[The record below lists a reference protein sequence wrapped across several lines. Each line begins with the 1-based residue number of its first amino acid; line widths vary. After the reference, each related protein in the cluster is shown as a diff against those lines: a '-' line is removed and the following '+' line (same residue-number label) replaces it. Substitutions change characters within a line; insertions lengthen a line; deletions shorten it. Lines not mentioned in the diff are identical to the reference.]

1 MNAAELGLLIAVTA
15 VPFGFGFLSVRLGR
29 PWWWAAVLA
38 VVVVMVAAIAPEP
51 EAGESR
57 LRAGDVPFLIV
68 VALIVAAIVWL
79 GARVAR
85 RLDGRH
91 AGL

>member
-1 MNAAELGLLIAVTA
+1 MAELLLLLAVTA
-15 VPFGFGFLSVRLGR
+15 VPFALGFLSHRLGR

-57 LRAGDVPFLIV
+57 LQAGDVPFLVV
-68 VALIVAAIVWL
+68 VALVVTGIVWL

-85 RLDGRH
+85 RLAGRH